1 MSHSLNSINNSENHE
16 ANEQLDSANGIQNGS
31 EVSLVKEEVKTT
43 PTKNGEGKKTS
54 PLHF

>member
-16 ANEQLDSANGIQNGS
+16 ANVQLDSANGIQNGS